1 MKIVGFAQLRNELA
15 KGNLVNWFKSMS
27 VCDYI
32 YIYDQNSDDG
42 SKDYYKKFDNV
53 VVIESPLNDFSNE
66 IKCKAILLERLLC
79 DHPDTDWIFWLDG
92 DTILDKALSQN
103 NQFINLCQVGLQDNV
118 DGFTFGHY
126 NLWRSDVH
134 YRVDNKYDWLHNT
147 GVVALWRN
155 NGRLIFPKT
164 TGLHTTQYPQGI
176 THKLRVP
183 YNLIHRGFATDDQI
197 ILKYNIYKN
206 RGQSGWALDRLIDET
221 TLKVEEI
228 SRDVLP
234 DWYEVKDII
243 SPINK
248 KKICELL

>member
-15 KGNLVNWFKSMS
+15 KGNLVNWFKSMA

-42 SKDYYKKFDNV
+42 SKDYYKKFDNT

-66 IKCKAILLERLLC
+66 IKCKAILLEQLLH

-92 DTILDKALSQN
+92 DTILDKALLQN
-103 NQFINLCQVGLQDNV
+103 NQFTDLCQTGLRDNV

-147 GVVALWRN
+147 GVIALWRN
-155 NGRLIFPKT
+155 NGRLIFPQT

-176 THKLRVP
+176 THKLRVS

-228 SRDVLP
+228 SRSVLP
-234 DWYEVKDII
+234 DWYEIKDII
-243 SPINK
+243 SPVNK